1 MPRSVTP
8 REMEGVLG
16 AYDSQHG
23 RPPRSFSGAPPMWR
37 RAVSLAG
44 AGAALASAYRRSLAV
59 RAMQGAVVECRLLG
73 EVEDER
79 MVDEEEGGEGR
90 RVDSGGATS
99 ASRQDAT
106 LTGCSF
112 SVSPISGQVSGL
124 RALVLYAFA
133 VAVGIPFDVLIT
145 PEASELRGRNMRMR
159 AASASSTRTREALAG
174 DGRVRHAIEYL
185 FKAAEADT
193 PGEGVSRGAY
203 VRFVCALWRALVED
217 SLSISKGRLSDASI
231 VAKAEDFWIAD
242 VAAAGVTSCVRSP
255 YFFDLVLDFAE
266 TWVRSREPSDVAGF
280 LESLGAILCGAEKQP
295 RVIELDRIGP
305 LSVALSDSVAKRP
318 EAIEMCLTVGAH
330 NGEAPLPVDE
340 AAALALRGWAACEL
354 RVQHPVFAASLW
366 NLGRTGWSMDAPVA
380 EKLHAADG
388 TWPQAPPSGRMVVPP
403 RSHAASGEHMA
414 KDAASIELKFVQG
427 KYEGDLLMHNRRQGA
442 LTRRVRPS
450 LGSGMPP
457 ALAARS
463 SSVQNVKSESLEV
476 HQGLVGLSNPVEYN
490 APFCRSTKLTESQT
504 ARFRPHTLQGM
515 RTRSQRPESAAAKV
529 RHPSRPATAAERPRS
544 ATVARLSSVPGS
556 QLLGQNFIEDRRR
569 QINEE
574 AVVPRVV
581 MRPMSSQPA
590 LREGISQGGL
600 NPHSLRKSAGRPSQS
615 IGNPQTLTPE
625 SFEATERVFLFR
637 RQGAERSLVHSSHG
651 PDSARNRSQR
661 DFDVSDNMRPASSGH
676 MAARTESPGHLAT
689 PSMRR
694 SETTKSRPMH
704 ARAPLVRNGR
714 AAVYGAP
721 ALRDFRLEYHSLVAP
736 QHKNA
741 VPSTLSSASASI
753 TQSQSLRL
761 HVRTDA
767 GGRPAGVPALDLERG
782 FAAALPAR
790 GFGRVAPSARSQSA
804 RTTAAAVPARQQ
816 HGHMSARPA
825 LRGTE
830 FGSRPSSAM
839 ASNRVGGEDLAR
851 GQQGRTTDI
860 DENVL
865 GPSSIVNYL
874 VEPGMHALFNTLFP
888 GSRAYVAPSRRGDGV
903 GGSTS
908 DGPTSARGAVQA
920 HSPRRESS
928 NSRAPGGTSPPQ
940 QRPLSHRSG
949 GADNLN
955 FVDENARRARQLL
968 ELRLRVDLLKRG
980 PPEGATVIM

>member
-1 MPRSVTP
+1 M
-8 REMEGVLG
+8 
-16 AYDSQHG
+16 
-23 RPPRSFSGAPPMWR
+23 
-37 RAVSLAG
+37 
-44 AGAALASAYRRSLAV
+44 
-59 RAMQGAVVECRLLG
+59 
-73 EVEDER
+73 
-79 MVDEEEGGEGR
+79 
-90 RVDSGGATS
+90 
-99 ASRQDAT
+99 
-106 LTGCSF
+106 
-112 SVSPISGQVSGL
+112 
-124 RALVLYAFA
+124 
-133 VAVGIPFDVLIT
+133 
-145 PEASELRGRNMRMR
+145 
-159 AASASSTRTREALAG
+159 
-174 DGRVRHAIEYL
+174 
-185 FKAAEADT
+185 
-193 PGEGVSRGAY
+193 
-203 VRFVCALWRALVED
+203 ED

-280 LESLGAILCGAEKQP
+280 LESLGTILCGAEKQP

-305 LSVALSDSVAKRP
+305 LSVALSESVARRP

-340 AAALALRGWAACEL
+340 VAALALRGWAACEL

-366 NLGRTGWSMDAPVA
+366 NLGRTGWSMDALAA
-380 EKLHAADG
+380 ENLHAADG
-388 TWPQAPPSGRMVVPP
+388 AWPQEPPSGRMAVPH
-403 RSHAASGEHMA
+403 RSRANAASGKRMA
-414 KDAASIELKFVQG
+414 KDAASIELKLVQG
-427 KYEGDLLMHNRRQGA
+427 KYEGDLFMHNRRQGA

-450 LGSGMPP
+450 LGSGMPL

-529 RHPSRPATAAERPRS
+529 RHPSRPAIAAERPRS
-544 ATVARLSSVPGS
+544 AAVAILSSALGS

-569 QINEE
+569 QINKE

-590 LREGISQGGL
+590 LREGISKGGL
-600 NPHSLRKSAGRPSQS
+600 NPQSPRKSAGRPSTS
-615 IGNPQTLTPE
+615 IGNPQTSMPE
-625 SFEATERVFLFR
+625 SFEGTERVFLFR
-637 RQGAERSLVHSSHG
+637 RQGAERSLVQSSHG

-661 DFDVSDNMRPASSGH
+661 DFFVSDNMRQASSGH
-676 MAARTESPGHLAT
+676 MAARTESHGHLVS

-704 ARAPLVRNGR
+704 ARAPLVRNVR
-714 AAVYGAP
+714 AAVHGAR
-721 ALRDFRLEYHSLVAP
+721 ALRDFRLEYHSLVTP
-736 QHKNA
+736 QHKNT

-753 TQSQSLRL
+753 SQSQSLRL

-767 GGRPAGVPALDLERG
+767 DGRPAGVPALDLERG
-782 FAAALPAR
+782 FTAALPAR

-804 RTTAAAVPARQQ
+804 RRTAAVVPARQQ
-816 HGHMSARPA
+816 HGNTSARPA

-839 ASNRVGGEDLAR
+839 ASNRVGGGELAR
-851 GQQGRTTDI
+851 GQQGRKTDI

-874 VEPGMHALFNTLFP
+874 VEPGMHALFSTLFP
-888 GSRAYVAPSRRGDGV
+888 GSREYVARRGDGV

-908 DGPTSARGAVQA
+908 DGPTSARGAVEA
-920 HSPRRESS
+920 PSPRRGSS
-928 NSRAPGGTSPPQ
+928 NSHAPEGASPPQ
-940 QRPLSHRSG
+940 RRPLSHRSG
-949 GADNLN
+949 DADNLN
-955 FVDENARRARQLL
+955 FADENARRARQLL

-980 PPEGATVIM
+980 PPEGVTVIM